1 MQNSSNQNR
10 LGTRAEADRSIT
22 KFINW
27 MKEKINLGSNTVDK
41 TTRQSVSTPAT
52 PTLVRAGR
60 LRSASE
66 GDIVNNME
74 RTQGRA
80 ELTNQGLPQEQSS
93 HILQGALSEES
104 RLRNQ
109 NDNVYGSSPDVT
121 PMNGFES
128 IQIERGER
136 QKGSEAIRNI
146 LQEPASLELE
156 GVSPLAQLE

>member
-1 MQNSSNQNR
+1 
-10 LGTRAEADRSIT
+10 
-22 KFINW
+22 

-109 NDNVYGSSPDVT
+109 ENNVYGRSPDVT
-121 PMNGFES
+121 PMYGFATGQVQRAEVPGDNITS
-128 IQIERGER
+128 RGTAGR
-136 QKGSEAIRNI
+136 ALR
-146 LQEPASLELE
+146 
-156 GVSPLAQLE
+156 